1 MVKLNAA
8 QRQLLFDEMKRLK
21 FAGTAS
27 QANFAMINIRTPVPP
42 AIQEFEKRRVLVGRG
57 FPALPTFL
65 RVTLGTAGEMTRFF
79 VAFQEIFR
87 S

>member
-1 MVKLNAA
+1 
-8 QRQLLFDEMKRLK
+8 
-21 FAGTAS
+21 
-27 QANFAMINIRTPVPP
+27 MISIRTPVPP
-42 AIQEFEKRRVLVGRG
+42 VIQEFEKRNVLVGRG

-65 RVTLGTAGEMTRFF
+65 RVTLGTADEMKKFF

>member
-1 MVKLNAA
+1 
-8 QRQLLFDEMKRLK
+8 MKRFKL
-21 FAGTAS
+21 AGTAS

-42 AIQEFEKRRVLVGRG
+42 VIQKFEKRKVLVGRE

-65 RVTLGTAGEMTRFF
+65 RVTLGTAAEMKKFF

>member
-1 MVKLNAA
+1 M
-8 QRQLLFDEMKRLK
+8 
-21 FAGTAS
+21 
-27 QANFAMINIRTPVPP
+27 QADFAMINIRTPVPQV
-42 AIQEFEKRRVLVGRG
+42 IREFARRAVLVGRD

-65 RVTLGTAGEMTRFF
+65 RVTLGTAAEVTEFF

>member
-1 MVKLNAA
+1 
-8 QRQLLFDEMKRLK
+8 
-21 FAGTAS
+21 
-27 QANFAMINIRTPVPP
+27 MINIRTPVPP
-42 AIQEFEKRRVLVGRG
+42 VIQEFEKRKVAVGRE

-65 RVTLGTAGEMTRFF
+65 RVTLGTADEMTKFF